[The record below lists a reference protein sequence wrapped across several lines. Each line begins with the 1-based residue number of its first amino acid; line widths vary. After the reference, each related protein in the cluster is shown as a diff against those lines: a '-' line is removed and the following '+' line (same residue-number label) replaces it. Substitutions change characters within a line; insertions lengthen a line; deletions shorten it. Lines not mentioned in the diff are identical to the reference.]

1 MTLPGEADEAC
12 MQLVSSMQMN
22 GNMELQLGLIG
33 TAVNP
38 QQQLLEIGA
47 RMMGDAWIHN
57 HRGLSLDGDGSY
69 LTIPRSLS
77 QVQRYA
83 TDGDFTIA
91 LWIHKPSIDTP
102 EGVGAA
108 CGCTPSGCNTN
119 DFEYIY
125 SHQQHD
131 SGEHVEPD
139 DVQNANVNMM
149 LSCQNGPTGPVSTA
163 EGPIIR
169 VNIMGACSN
178 GRLGL

>member
-77 QVQRYA
+77 QVHM
-83 TDGDFTIA
+83 
-91 LWIHKPSIDTP
+91 W
-102 EGVGAA
+102 
-108 CGCTPSGCNTN
+108 
-119 DFEYIY
+119 
-125 SHQQHD
+125 
-131 SGEHVEPD
+131 
-139 DVQNANVNMM
+139 
-149 LSCQNGPTGPVSTA
+149 
-163 EGPIIR
+163 
-169 VNIMGACSN
+169 
-178 GRLGL
+178 LGL